1 MTTFVSTEWV
11 SERVATPGSLIID
24 TRSAMR
30 YLMGHLRGAVSLPLR
45 KLTGPTGRLLDPD
58 ALAAAFGSVGL
69 GDHETPILYDGTDGR
84 NAAMMAWC
92 LEYLGRNDV
101 HVMEVVF
108 DNWKAEGREVLYRP
122 VPTEARQFT
131 PNVNQSVRAGLSD
144 VSATLPVIPEKA
156 GITPGS
162 GGGLKLLD
170 VRSKEEYNGE
180 SEADEKP
187 GHIPGAVNV
196 VWQELVGADGQLQC
210 PPDVARQALQ
220 AANIGPD
227 DEIVTYCK
235 VGARAAVGYQALK
248 RLGYNVRLYDASYAE
263 WEQSGLPVEK

>member
-11 SERVATPGSLIID
+11 SERVGTPGFLIID
-24 TRSAMR
+24 TRFSMR
-30 YLMGHLRGAVSLPLR
+30 HLMGHLRGAVSLPLR
-45 KLTGPTGRLLDPD
+45 KLTGPTGRLLAPGE
-58 ALAAAFGSVGL
+58 LASVFGSVGL
-69 GDHETPILYDGTDGR
+69 GSHETPILYDGTDGR

-92 LEYLGRNDV
+92 LEYLGRDDV
-101 HVMEVVF
+101 HTMEVVF
-108 DNWKAEGREVLYRP
+108 DNWKGEGREVLYRP
-122 VPTEARQFT
+122 VSTEARQFT
-131 PNVNQSVRAGLSD
+131 ANVNPAIRAELAD
-144 VSATLPVIPEKA
+144 VST
-156 GITPGS
+156 
-162 GGGLKLLD
+162 GGLKLVD

-210 PPDVARQALQ
+210 EPEAARQALQ
-220 AANIGPD
+220 AANISKD
-227 DEIVTYCK
+227 DQIVTYCK